1 MRLGSVKVKD
11 FKPGQTFYV
20 LYINAGTNKEPEIQE
35 RTVEKVG
42 RKYVTD
48 NREIRYCCEEYLLKE
63 GLVEASDYGRRG
75 FLFLTKSEAED
86 YMEKNKLALWIAN
99 ISFSKAR
106 LYSLQQLRDVY
117 EILTPQI
124 VLTKG
129 KGDENGK

>member
-1 MRLGSVKVKD
+1 MRLGQVKVKD
-11 FKPGQTFYV
+11 FKPGQTVYV
-20 LYINAGTNKEPEIQE
+20 LYINTGTNKEPEIQE

-42 RKYVTD
+42 RKYATD
-48 NREIRYCCEEYLLKE
+48 NRGIRYCGEPWLKE

-86 YMEKNKLALWIAN
+86 YIEKNKLALWIAN

>member
-1 MRLGSVKVKD
+1 MRLGPVKIKD
-11 FKPGQTFYV
+11 FKPGNTVYV
-20 LYINAGTNKEPEIQE
+20 LYEHPGTNKESEIQE

-48 NREIRYCCEEYLLKE
+48 NRGIRYCEEYWLRE
-63 GLVEASDYGRRG
+63 GVVEASDYGRRG

-86 YMEKNKLALWIAN
+86 YIEKNKLALWIAH
-99 ISFSKAR
+99 ISFSKAK

-129 KGDENGK
+129 KGDENGN